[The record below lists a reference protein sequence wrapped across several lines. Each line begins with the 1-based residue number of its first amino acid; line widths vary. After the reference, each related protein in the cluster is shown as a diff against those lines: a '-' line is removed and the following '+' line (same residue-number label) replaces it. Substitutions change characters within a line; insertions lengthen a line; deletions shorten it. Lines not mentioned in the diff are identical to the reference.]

1 MLKRFILVCLV
12 FFGGF
17 LVACSGDDNLSGGG
31 GDVSPAP
38 VGSTATVVVRHPI
51 LRAVPSEVTELRFL
65 GRDVSGA
72 VVFGPET
79 RPKSAEIRLQVPVTV
94 ARLHI
99 EYLVNGRL
107 TGVFS
112 TPLSLTPG
120 QVYVLQDPKFTLL
133 DELEALAV
141 HPRAAVVTQGAA
153 QAFTAEGRFTGGTVH
168 DVTPEA
174 AWSSSN
180 SSVATVDAL
189 GRVTAVAPGDA
200 SITATLQGQSASGQ
214 VHVTAAT
221 LQSLTVSPQSAT
233 VQRGATRQFTATGAY
248 SDGTSA
254 DVTEQVTWT
263 SGNPAVATLDST
275 GLATGQSAGTTS
287 VQASLSGV
295 TAGATLTVQPSSGA
309 LQGNRN
315 FVSDS
320 GEDSV
325 AVGDFD
331 GQNGPDLVLGQQ
343 RLGVI
348 QVYRNQGDGTY
359 SGTPDEYPVPGG
371 QFTVVGLTVADFD
384 GQNGPDIACANFGDN
399 SVSVF
404 FNQGNGAFGS
414 PLRLASGT
422 FLQGIASGDLDG
434 ANGPDIAVI
443 DQGTNSILL
452 YFNQGNGTF
461 GPQVSHFGG
470 VNPTD
475 LAIGELDG
483 ANGPDI
489 AVTQNQTNQVMVL
502 WNQGGGNY
510 AMATD
515 KFYATNNGPMGIAI
529 GDLDGQSGPD
539 LAVACTGSS
548 SVSVLFNQGGQSF
561 NRADVNAGAGPF
573 AIAVGDF
580 DGKDGLDLAAPSQA
594 QEAAGTSVTTAI
606 LLNQGNGTFST
617 SFLDTGDFTD
627 AVATSDLDGKNGDDL
642 VLGHFGLSVAL
653 NQGNGLFYPYA
664 TVALGHDVTSAGV
677 AAGDLEGSNGPDVVV
692 GADSQISVLLNDGQ
706 GRLGAPVDY
715 PLGAS
720 GGGAVALADF
730 DDKTGL
736 DVAAVNQNGVAVF
749 LNQGDGTLLPAV
761 QYAVGGGAGSIA
773 VGNFDGQSGPDIAVV
788 ELGNS
793 GVSVFYNRGDGT
805 FLPAVRLSTPS
816 DANCVAAGNFDGQNG
831 DDLVV
836 GAEASGNPS
845 LARVFL
851 SQGAGFDAGTDY
863 PVQEAPFAIAVGDFD
878 GVNGL
883 DIAVDGLDENSYG
896 ILVNQGNGTFG
907 TEQDQ
912 ALHFFAFGLA
922 SGDLDGDGRDD
933 LVAAGSSLGV
943 VLSPLTPPPTLTR
956 PTYAQHSFSA
966 ALADFNR
973 DGLLDVAAP
982 LDDKLGVMLGQP

>member
-1 MLKRFILVCLV
+1 MLKRFLSVCLIL
-12 FFGGF
+12 FGGI

-31 GDVSPAP
+31 QPGPGP
-38 VGSTATVVVRHPI
+38 VGSTATVLVRHPL
-51 LRAVPSEVTELRFL
+51 LRAIPSQVTELRFV
-65 GRDVSGA
+65 GRDASGA
-72 VVFGPET
+72 VVFGPDT
-79 RPKSAEIRLQVPVTV
+79 RPKAGEIRLEVPVTV
-94 ARLHI
+94 TRLHI
-99 EYLVNGRL
+99 EYLVNRQL

-120 QVYVLQDPKFTLL
+120 EVFVLQDPKFTLL
-133 DELEALAV
+133 SELESLAV
-141 HPRAAVVTQGAA
+141 HPKNAVVTQGSS

-180 SSVATVDAL
+180 PSVATVDAF

-200 SITATLQGQSASGQ
+200 TITASLQGQSAGGQ

-221 LQSLTVSPQSAT
+221 LQTLSVSPLSAT
-233 VQRGATRQFTATGAY
+233 VNRGATEQFQVTGTY
-248 SDGTSA
+248 SDGTTV
-254 DVTEQVTWT
+254 DVTEQVSWT
-263 SGNPAVATLDST
+263 SGNPAVATIDST

-287 VQASLSGV
+287 IQASLSGV
-295 TAGATLTVQPSSGA
+295 TAGASLTVQPSSGS

-315 FVSDS
+315 FVSDA

-331 GQNGPDLVLGQQ
+331 GKNGPDVVLGQQ

-348 QVYRNQGDGTY
+348 QVYLNQGDGTY
-359 SGTPDEYPVPGG
+359 TGTPDEYPVPGG

-404 FNQGNGAFGS
+404 FNQGNGNFGS

-434 ANGPDIAVI
+434 ANGPDIAVV

-475 LAIGELDG
+475 LAIGDLDG

-510 AMATD
+510 TIATD
-515 KFYATNNGPMGIAI
+515 KFYDTNTGPFGVAI
-529 GDLDGQSGPD
+529 GDLDGKNGAD

-548 SVSVLFNQGGQSF
+548 SVSVLLNQGGQSF
-561 NRADVNAGAGPF
+561 NRADVNAGPGPF

-580 DGKDGLDLAAPSQA
+580 DGKNGLDLAAPTQA
-594 QEAAGTSVTTAI
+594 EEVGGTSVTTAI

-627 AVATSDLDGKNGDDL
+627 AVVTSDLDGKNGDDL

-664 TVALGHDVTSAGV
+664 TYALGYDVTGGGV
-677 AAGDLEGSNGPDVVV
+677 AAGDLEGSNGPDLVV
-692 GADSQISVLLNDGQ
+692 GGDSQISVLLNDGQ
-706 GRLGAPVDY
+706 GHLGAPVDY
-715 PLGAS
+715 PLGTT

-749 LNQGDGTLLPAV
+749 LNKGDGTLLPAV

-773 VGNFDGQSGPDIAVV
+773 VGNFDGQNGPDIAVV
-788 ELGNS
+788 ELGTS

-805 FLPAVRLSTPS
+805 FNPAVTLATPS
-816 DANCVAAGNFDGQNG
+816 DANCVAAGDFDGQNG

-851 SQGAGFDAGTDY
+851 SQGTSFDAGTDY

-878 GVNGL
+878 GANGL

-922 SGDLDGDGRDD
+922 SEDLDGDGRDD

-943 VLSPLTPPPTLTR
+943 VLNPLNPAPPLTR

-966 ALADFNR
+966 AVADFNR

-982 LDDKLGVMLGQP
+982 LDDKVGVMLGQP

>member
-1 MLKRFILVCLV
+1 MLQRFLIVCLV
-12 FFGGF
+12 LFGGV
-17 LVACSGDDNLSGGG
+17 LVACSGGDQVAGGG
-31 GDVSPAP
+31 SPSPGP
-38 VGSTATVVVRHPI
+38 VGSTATVVVRHPL
-51 LRAVPSEVTELRFL
+51 LRAIPSGINELRFV
-65 GRDVSGA
+65 GRDTSGA

-79 RPKSAEIRLQVPVTV
+79 RPKAGEIRLQVPVT
-94 ARLHI
+94 ATRLHI
-99 EYLVNGRL
+99 EYLTDGQL

-112 TPLSLTPG
+112 TPLSLTAG
-120 QVYVLQDPKFTLL
+120 EVFVLQDPKFTLL
-133 DELEALAV
+133 SELVSLAV
-141 HPRAAVVTQGAA
+141 HPKSALVTQGGT

-174 AWSSSN
+174 AWSSSDP
-180 SSVATVDAL
+180 SVATVDAN
-189 GRVTAVAPGDA
+189 GRVSAVAPGIA
-200 SITATLQGQSASGQ
+200 TITASLQGQSASGQ
-214 VHVTAAT
+214 VRVTAAT
-221 LQSLTVSPQSAT
+221 LQTLTVSPQSAT
-233 VQRGATRQFTATGAY
+233 VPHGGTQQFTVIGTD
-248 SDGTSA
+248 SDGTTV
-254 DVTEQVTWT
+254 DVTEQVTWS
-263 SGNPAVATLDST
+263 SGNPAVATVDST
-275 GLATGQSAGTTS
+275 GLATGQSVGTTS
-287 VQASLSGV
+287 IQASLSGL
-295 TAGATLTVQPSSGA
+295 TAGASLAVQPSSGA

-331 GQNGPDLVLGQQ
+331 GKNGPDIVLGQQ

-348 QVYRNQGDGTY
+348 QVFLNQGDGTY
-359 SGTPDEYPVPGG
+359 AGTPDEYPVPGG

-404 FNQGNGAFGS
+404 FNQGNGTFGS

-422 FLQGIASGDLDG
+422 SLQGIASGDLDG
-434 ANGPDIAVI
+434 ANGPDIAVV

-475 LAIGELDG
+475 LAIGDLDG

-510 AMATD
+510 AIATD
-515 KFYATNNGPMGIAI
+515 QFYDTNTGPFGVAI
-529 GDLDGQSGPD
+529 GDLDGKNGAD
-539 LAVACTGSS
+539 LAVACAGSS
-548 SVSVLFNQGGQSF
+548 SVSVLFNQGGQTF
-561 NRADVNAGAGPF
+561 NRTDVNAGPGPF
-573 AIAVGDF
+573 AVAVGDF
-580 DGKDGLDLAAPSQA
+580 DGKNGLDLAAPTQA
-594 QEAAGTSVTTAI
+594 QGVAGTSVTTAI
-606 LLNQGNGTFST
+606 LLNQGSGSFST
-617 SFLDTGDFTD
+617 SSIDTGDFTD
-627 AVATSDLDGKNGDDL
+627 AVVTSDLDGKNGDDL

-664 TVALGHDVTSAGV
+664 TYALGYDVTSGGV
-677 AAGDLEGSNGPDVVV
+677 AAGDLEGTNGPDVVV
-692 GADSQISVLLNDGQ
+692 GGDSQISVLLNDGQ
-706 GRLGAPVDY
+706 GHLGAPVDY
-715 PLGAS
+715 PLGS
-720 GGGAVALADF
+720 TGGGAVALADF

-736 DVAAVNQNGVAVF
+736 DVAAVNKDGVAVL
-749 LNQGDGTLLPAV
+749 LNQGDGTLRPAV
-761 QYAVGGGAGSIA
+761 QYPVSGGSSAIA
-773 VGNFDGQSGPDIAVV
+773 VGNFDGQNGPDIAVV
-788 ELGNS
+788 KLGNS
-793 GVSVFYNRGDGT
+793 GVSIFYNRGDGT
-805 FLPAVRLSTPS
+805 FEPAVTLATPS

-878 GVNGL
+878 GQNGL

-896 ILVNQGNGTFG
+896 ILLNQGNGTFG

-922 SGDLDGDGRDD
+922 SGDMDGDGRDD

-943 VLSPLTPPPTLTR
+943 VTNPLAPPPTLTR

-966 ALADFNR
+966 AVADFNR
-973 DGLLDVAAP
+973 DGLPDVAAP
-982 LDDKLGVMLGQP
+982 LDDRVAVMLGQP